1 MADQPLKVSAVLAA
15 MADGIGD
22 LTFASAEWV
31 EAASAVLTETV
42 NSLHGGTEPLT
53 ANDNDKRVR
62 E

>member
-1 MADQPLKVSAVLAA
+1 MADQPPKVSAVLAA

-42 NSLHGGTEPLT
+42 ASNEAGLADVGEFTLCEVAH
-53 ANDNDKRVR
+53 
-62 E
+62 